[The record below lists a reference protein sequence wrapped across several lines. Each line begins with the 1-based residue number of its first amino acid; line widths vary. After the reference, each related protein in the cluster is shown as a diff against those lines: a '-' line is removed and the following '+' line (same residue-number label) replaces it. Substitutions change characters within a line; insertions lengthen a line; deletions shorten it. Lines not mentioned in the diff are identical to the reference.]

1 MANHLQA
8 SVTLPH
14 QSVFAA
20 GVRDLGRKRDLCG
33 NRLSLFAIVTSNLG
47 RKGGLGAKMSHVTRN
62 SKKNTQNS
70 YYYLQQAQEP
80 YWIPLRNCLQQLGEP
95 ARQLRQFEALKPACT

>member
-1 MANHLQA
+1 MANYLQA

-20 GVRDLGRKRDLCG
+20 GVGDLGRKGDLCG
-33 NRLSLFAIVTSNLG
+33 NHLSLFAAVASNLG

-62 SKKNTQNS
+62 SKKSAQNS
-70 YYYLQQAQEP
+70 YY
-80 YWIPLRNCLQQLGEP
+80 
-95 ARQLRQFEALKPACT
+95 